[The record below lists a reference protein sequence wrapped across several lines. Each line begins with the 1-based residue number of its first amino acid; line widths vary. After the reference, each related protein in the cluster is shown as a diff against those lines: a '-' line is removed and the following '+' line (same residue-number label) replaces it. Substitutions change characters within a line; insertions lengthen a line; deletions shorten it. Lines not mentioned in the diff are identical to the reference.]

1 MESFE
6 LLDYPDVKMEK
17 RGSMVGGRLK
27 LSDKELLFKPSKSS
41 SKSENVSKEDIDVV
55 NWQRLAG
62 SWGIRIFTNDG
73 KLHRFAGFKET
84 EREKLAKFFSQT
96 YGKDMLDRELSVK
109 GWNWGMA
116 MFNGDSLTFEV
127 DKADAF
133 EIPLPS
139 VQQCSTGK
147 NEVAL
152 EFEANDESAVSLSE
166 IRFHIAS
173 SEVAGDEDPVEAFKE
188 AVMKKSSGLA
198 SSGDALAILNEI
210 QCLAPRGRYSIKIY
224 PNLIHLHGKTFDYKI
239 LTASMVKLFM
249 LPHHDGR
256 QMHLVLNCD
265 PPMKHGQTRYH
276 FLVLLFKEEETEE
289 IELPLTEEEIKER
302 YDGIL
307 KKEMCGKTYEII
319 SKLLKAVTGRK
330 LTQPGSFVGF
340 SGTPVITCNHK
351 ASSGFLYPLE
361 KGIVFIYK
369 PPLFVRYDDIHRV
382 EFERT
387 GGSSRS
393 FDLIV
398 TTKHDLPYTFSSIEK
413 GEYSKLFDYLKS
425 KKVKVTTAGMDASS
439 FKWGVAGEKEIDHHL
454 EKVKQ
459 DAESTS
465 SGGDDMSSDDYDF
478 NPDQLEALSA
488 KEEYDSEPSTTSSE
502 DPDEGESGSDAERR
516 REERRKEKEEKKSKK
531 DKHKSS
537 SPSKE
542 SSNKTKKKTKIAG
555 QPKRPQTAFFLWL
568 NENREQIKKDHP
580 DLSLAET
587 SKKAG
592 EIWREMEDKSEW
604 NAKADEDK
612 KRYEKEYEKWKAD
625 GGEEKLKEAKKREK
639 KSKGSNVSKSSKSS
653 DSAKKKENIAVPA
666 EKIKSKEFIDASDDS
681 TE

>member
-6 LLDYPDVKMEK
+6 FLDYPEVKMEK
-17 RGSMVGGRLK
+17 RGSMVNGKLK
-27 LSDKELLFKPSKSS
+27 LSDKELLFMPSKSS
-41 SKSENVSKEDIDVV
+41 SKHESVSKEDIDIV

-62 SWGIRIFTNDG
+62 SWGIRIFTNNG

-116 MFNGDSLTFEV
+116 MFNGDSLIFEV

-152 EFEANDESAVSLSE
+152 EFEPNDESAVSLSE

-173 SEVAGDEDPVEAFKE
+173 NEVAGDDDPVEAFKE

-224 PNLIHLHGKTFDYKI
+224 PNLVHLHGKSFDYKI

-276 FLVLLFKEEETEE
+276 FLVLLFKEEETED

-307 KKEMCGKTYEII
+307 KKDMYGKTYEIM

-330 LTQPGSFVGF
+330 FTQPGSFVGF

-361 KGIVFIYK
+361 KGMVFIYK
-369 PPLFVRYDDIHRV
+369 PPMFIRYNDIHRV

-398 TTKHDLPYTFSSIEK
+398 TTMNDLPYTFSSIEK

-425 KKVKVTTAGMDASS
+425 KNIKVTTAGMDASN

-465 SGGDDMSSDDYDF
+465 SGGEDMSSDDEDF

-488 KEEYDSEPSTTSSE
+488 KEEYDSEPSTTASE
-502 DPDEGESGSDAERR
+502 ESEGESGSDAERR
-516 REERRKEKEEKKSKK
+516 REERKKEKEEKKSKK
-531 DKHKSS
+531 DKQKSS
-537 SPSKE
+537 SRSKE
-542 SSNKTKKKTKIAG
+542 STGKSKKLTKIAG
-555 QPKRPQTAFFLWL
+555 QPKKALSAFFLWL
-568 NENREQIKKDHP
+568 NENREQIRKDHP
-580 DLSLAET
+580 ELALT
-587 SKKAG
+587 DQTKKAG

-612 KRYEKEYEKWKAD
+612 KRYEKEYEKWKAE
-625 GGEEKLKEAKKREK
+625 GGEEKLKEAKRQEKESGGSK
-639 KSKGSNVSKSSKSS
+639 KSKKTDSS
-653 DSAKKKENIAVPA
+653 KKKESSAVPA
-666 EKIKSKEFIDASDDS
+666 DKIKSKEFIDAEDDS
-681 TE
+681 SD